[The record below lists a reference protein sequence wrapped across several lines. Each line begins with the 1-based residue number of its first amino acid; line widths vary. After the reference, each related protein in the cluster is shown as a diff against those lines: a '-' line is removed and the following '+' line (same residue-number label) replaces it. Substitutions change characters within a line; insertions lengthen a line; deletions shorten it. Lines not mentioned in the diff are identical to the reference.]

1 VRWFSSRRHCTT
13 TCLSGN
19 QTNKNGK
26 VYDAKARES
35 VASLCNTRWH
45 TARGGFTLRKSVL
58 MQEVPGVA
66 DSLNK
71 NVQSSRNYRPK
82 SVYSR
87 GKGLMPTLTNPRSS
101 FVPETAIPWQRL
113 AADAARAAR
122 EAAVPGRGLA
132 PELSTF
138 VHLENFL
145 CRPTCPLALCLTG
158 GLAHQTHNNRMNIK
172 LPADTA
178 QTAILNC
185 GLSM

>member
-1 VRWFSSRRHCTT
+1 MPQRQP
-13 TCLSGN
+13 N
-19 QTNKNGK
+19 QNEK
-26 VYDAKARES
+26 VYDTKARAS

-45 TARGGFTLRKSVL
+45 TARGGFTWRKNVL
-58 MQEVPGVA
+58 MQVHGVA
-66 DSLNK
+66 DFLNK
-71 NVQSSRNYRPK
+71 HVQSSRHYQPNF
-82 SVYSR
+82 VYSR

-101 FVPETAIPWQRL
+101 FVPETAIPWQWL

-122 EAAVPGRGLA
+122 EAAVPARGLA
-132 PELSTF
+132 PELAAF

-145 CRPTCPLALCLTG
+145 CRPTCPLVMCLTG